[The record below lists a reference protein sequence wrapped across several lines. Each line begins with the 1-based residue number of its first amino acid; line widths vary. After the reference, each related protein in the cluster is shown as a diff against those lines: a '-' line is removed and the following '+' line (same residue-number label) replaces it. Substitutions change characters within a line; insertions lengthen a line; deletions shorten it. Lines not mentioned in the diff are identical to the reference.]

1 MVPDSKRL
9 KGDFEWLSKNMI
21 KLQKHYSGMFV
32 AVIDKRVAGR
42 GKTAL
47 EAYNKAKKN
56 NPEKEP
62 LMDLVPSKEFLLL

>member
-1 MVPDSKRL
+1 MVPDRKRL

-21 KLQKHYSGMFV
+21 KLQERYAGMFV

-42 GKTAL
+42 GKTAV
-47 EAYNKAKKN
+47 EAYNKAKRN
-56 NPEKEP
+56 NPKKEP